1 MKITVVTDNL
11 VHIKANIE
19 KLVKRANKLQVE
31 PPIVSYSEERLFYVG
46 ENKYISLTDIEII
59 NPIIKLND
67 EWELAATIEKYEAGN
82 MVNCIPSL
90 SDRLPTDLRTKEIN
104 ICDHCQT
111 KRKRNKYIAVINE
124 NTSKLKIVGS
134 TCVKDFLGHNA
145 VRIIKYFANII
156 EICND
161 ISSEYEYD
169 GWKSDYSDYRQVSI
183 AGVINATL
191 AVLDV
196 SEWVSSKNVDDQ
208 KLATYQEV
216 TEQTFYYHK
225 LKSKHRIEI
234 TAKHKELGKTILDRW
249 FNKSENID
257 STTCGDLDWK
267 RHLLTMKGAIAL
279 DEMSLCVGLVYGETI
294 AIAKELEAESKPNIF
309 FGTVKQRENFELT
322 VTYVKAFEDDY
333 GTRKL
338 VKGIDIQSGGIF
350 VWWDSTCKDW
360 YETGKTYNV
369 KATVKQH
376 DNNPK
381 FGCQT
386 IINRVVEIS

>member
-19 KLVKRANKLQVE
+19 KLVKKANKLQVE

-46 ENKYISLTDIEII
+46 ENKYISLTDVEII
-59 NPIIKLND
+59 NPVIKLND

-82 MVNCIPSL
+82 MVNCVPSL
-90 SDRLPTDLRTKEIN
+90 SDRLPTDLRTKEIS

-111 KRKRNKYIAVINE
+111 KRKRNKYIVVVNE
-124 NTSKLKIVGS
+124 NTNELKIVGS
-134 TCVKDFLGHNA
+134 TCVKDFLGHDA
-145 VRIIKYFANII
+145 EKTVRYFANII

-169 GWKSDYSDYRQVSI
+169 EWKSDYSDYHQVSI
-183 AGVINATL
+183 AEVINATL

-225 LKSKHRIEI
+225 LKPEHRIEI

-257 STTCGDLDWK
+257 SITCSDLDWK
-267 RHLLTMKGAIAL
+267 RHLLTKKGAIAL
-279 DEMSLCVGLVYGETI
+279 NEMPLCVGLVYGETI
-294 AIAKELEAESKPNIF
+294 AIAKELEAESKPTIF
-309 FGTVKQRENFELT
+309 FGTIGKREIFDLT
-322 VTYVKAFEDDY
+322 VTLVKAVDNGY
-333 GTRKL
+333 GTTKL
-338 VKGIDIQSGGIF
+338 VKGIDNQSGGIF

-360 YETGKTYNV
+360 YETGKTYQV
-369 KATVKQH
+369 KATIKKH

-381 FGCQT
+381 FGSQT
-386 IINRVVEIS
+386 TINRVAKID